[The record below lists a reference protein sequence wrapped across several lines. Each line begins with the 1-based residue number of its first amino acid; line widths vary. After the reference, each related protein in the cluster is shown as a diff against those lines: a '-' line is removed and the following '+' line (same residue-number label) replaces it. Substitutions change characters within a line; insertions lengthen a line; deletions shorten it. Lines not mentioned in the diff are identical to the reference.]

1 MKIKRIIFTIAFV
14 MTILLGTNISKA
26 AGIDLSASST
36 SVNVGDNVTI
46 TASFTAAAWNLDVT
60 GNGIEGAQYA
70 AQTSDLSEKTTT
82 NTFKL
87 DTSKAGTY
95 TIRMYGD
102 ITNENGDTIKVDK
115 SVTVTVKAVDNGG
128 SNNNNNNNNGGST
141 GGTTVSSEARLKNLG
156 INPNDFKGFRRNTT
170 SYDVEVPNNVSKVN
184 VYASPVDD
192 NAKVTGTGN
201 VTLKE
206 GVNTVKVTVTAQD
219 GKTQKT
225 YTLNITRKI
234 ADAAK
239 PNEDNNT
246 VSSEAR
252 LKNLGIK
259 PKEYDFTG
267 FKRDTTTY
275 DLEVPN
281 TLTEIE
287 IYAEP
292 VNSKATIKGT
302 GKVSLKDGKNQIQV
316 EVTAEDKKTK
326 KTYTLNITKATA
338 TEKEPETNENQTN
351 TNTNTKL
358 GLTSFMVK
366 GETLT
371 PKFDSE
377 TYEYKMKLT
386 TDINSIEI
394 EAKANNSNAKIEIIG
409 NHDLQDGENTITI
422 LVSNVDTDEVVTYQI
437 IVNKEIEKDNTAV
450 AKVDWLKPETW
461 TMKEKIIAGVAILL
475 VIIIIVLIIIKIKL
489 ARSEDDDELDLP
501 GADELDKAIAEHQEL
516 QEEQNQEEEQEPKT
530 DIERAQEYF
539 ESYSRNNKRRG
550 KHF

>member
-46 TASFTAAAWNLDVT
+46 TASFTAAAWNLAVT

-102 ITNENGDTIKVDK
+102 VTNENGDTIKVDK

-128 SNNNNNNNNGGST
+128 SDNNNNNGGST
-141 GGTTVSSEARLKNLG
+141 GGTTDSSEARLKNLG

-170 SYDVEVPNNVSKVN
+170 SYDVVVPNNVSKVN

-192 NAKVTGTGN
+192 NAKVTGTGD

-225 YTLNITRKI
+225 YTLNIT
-234 ADAAK
+234 
-239 PNEDNNT
+239 
-246 VSSEAR
+246 
-252 LKNLGIK
+252 
-259 PKEYDFTG
+259 
-267 FKRDTTTY
+267 
-275 DLEVPN
+275 
-281 TLTEIE
+281 
-287 IYAEP
+287 
-292 VNSKATIKGT
+292 
-302 GKVSLKDGKNQIQV
+302 
-316 EVTAEDKKTK
+316 
-326 KTYTLNITKATA
+326 KATA
-338 TEKEPETNENQTN
+338 TEKETETNENQTN

-358 GLTSFMVK
+358 GLTSLMVK
-366 GETLT
+366 DETLT

-501 GADELDKAIAEHQEL
+501 GADELDRAIAEHQEL
-516 QEEQNQEEEQEPKT
+516 QEEQNQEDEEETKT